1 VPQKRRRNE
10 IFWVVASVSSA
21 GLLTDRLSVGSP
33 YSSVGVVPMTT
44 PPPVEVNAAARADGR
59 HPFRAS
65 FIVEVLRRPGEPGRF
80 RSGIFVELLAC
91 NGLRGSMERLGHGVT
106 MRRWNRS
113 SRCCNAMSSTV
124 AAGAAHHP
132 QHASRSHP
140 GPDIFPDQS
149 IHPGHGSILSILRH
163 SPSHV
168 RTRTDRCPRG
178 ERSR

>member
-1 VPQKRRRNE
+1 MNTATAPNAFVSQKRRRNE

-21 GLLTDRLSVGSP
+21 GLLSDRLSVGSP
-33 YSSVGVVPMTT
+33 YSPVGVVPVTT

-80 RSGIFVELLAC
+80 RSGMFVELLAC
-91 NGLRGSMERLGHGVT
+91 NGLRGSMERLGHAVT

-124 AAGAAHHP
+124 AAGAAVGNYGRRP
-132 QHASRSHP
+132 SGGSRRPTTAAPATRSRSTEVLHTITT
-140 GPDIFPDQS
+140 G
-149 IHPGHGSILSILRH
+149 R
-163 SPSHV
+163 
-168 RTRTDRCPRG
+168 
-178 ERSR
+178 